1 MHPQINALLGQ
12 AFHYFEQGN
21 LDAAEPILLKILQ
34 NHAKNFDALHLLG
47 IIKAI
52 RHDQQEAIKLFR
64 KAISIDANN
73 NFVHFNLAK
82 ALMEVGKDEEAI
94 FHHKK
99 AVQLAPGH
107 VEAWLNY
114 GVSLANLARYEE
126 ALVCYEKIFALA
138 PGFPKA
144 WVNYGTAL
152 YKLERY
158 QDALAAYDKALAL
171 VPDNAESW
179 SNSGAALAKL
189 ERYQAAAGA
198 YEKALSLNPD
208 LGEAWLNYG
217 SVLSTLERYT
227 DALAAYNKAFEIDP
241 SQTEVWKE
249 SGVLFYAMR
258 WYEAALTALDKGL
271 EISPSDADI
280 WISKG
285 TVLLSMQRLQEALE
299 AFEQAISLQPQSVV
313 GWLQKGLSL
322 SLLRRYDEALPA
334 YQQALTIQPDQDGL
348 YGHWLYC
355 TLLLCDW
362 HDYASAITTLHTLI
376 AQGANTIDPFYALA
390 TTDDPQLEM
399 QCAQHYTQARY
410 PDKRDNPVWSR
421 PTGERRIKIAY
432 FSADFH
438 QHATAHLIMELF
450 ELHDRSRFEIIAFS
464 FGTPSKDTARQRIVS
479 TVDQFIDVSEKSDQ
493 EVVALSRS
501 LGIDIAVDL
510 KGYTMQS
517 RMGIFARGAAPLQVS
532 YLGYPGTVGAPYM
545 DYIIADATVIP
556 AEMSNFYS
564 EKVVRLPYSYQVND
578 RQRKIADKIFSRS
591 ELGLPEQ
598 GFVFACFNSSY
609 KFSPDCFTIWMR
621 LLHQVPGS
629 VLWLFEDNP
638 GVTKN
643 LRAAAADHGIHDN
656 RLVFAPR
663 MDTPLHLARHRQA
676 DLFLDT
682 FNYNAHTTAS
692 DALWAGLPV
701 VTKLG
706 NTFSSRVAA
715 SLLKAVG
722 LDPLITTSNEEYSAL
737 ALKLATDP
745 ALLASYKRT
754 LEDHR
759 LTCPLFDSSLFTHH
773 LESAYQ
779 TMHERRLA
787 GLPTADITVL
797 GST

>member
-1 MHPQINALLGQ
+1 MNSQINALLGQ
-12 AFHYFEQGN
+12 AFHYFQQGN
-21 LDAAEPILLKILQ
+21 LEAAEPILLKILQ
-34 NHAKNFDALHLLG
+34 MHAKNFDALHILG
-47 IIKAI
+47 IIKAM
-52 RHDQQEAIKLFR
+52 RRDQQEAIKLFR

-82 ALMEVGKDEEAI
+82 ALMEVNKNEDAI
-94 FHHKK
+94 VHHKK

-107 VEAWLNY
+107 IEAWLNY
-114 GVSLANLARYEE
+114 GVSLTNLERYEE
-126 ALVCYEKIFALA
+126 ALACYEKVFALE
-138 PGFPKA
+138 PRFPDA

-152 YKLERY
+152 YKMERY
-158 QDALAAYDKALAL
+158 QDALVAYDKALAL
-171 VPDNAESW
+171 VPDNAQSW

-198 YEKALSLNPD
+198 YEKALSLNPG
-208 LGEAWLNYG
+208 LGETWFNYG
-217 SVLSTLERYT
+217 AVLNKLERYT
-227 DALAAYNKAFEIDP
+227 DALSAYNKAFEIDP
-241 SQTEVWKE
+241 SQADVWKE
-249 SGVLFYAMR
+249 SSVIFYSLR
-258 WYEAALTALDKGL
+258 WYEAALSAVDKAL

-285 TVLLSMQRLQEALE
+285 LVLAAMQRSQDALG
-299 AFEQAISLQPQSVV
+299 AFERAISLQPLSANA
-313 GWLQKGLSL
+313 WLQKGFSL
-322 SLLRRYDEALPA
+322 SLQRRYDEALIA
-334 YQQALTIQPDQDGL
+334 YQRTLELKPDEDWL
-348 YGHWLYC
+348 YGNWFY
-355 TLLLCDW
+355 TKLLLCDW
-362 HDYASAITTLHTLI
+362 TDYENAVSRLHTKI
-376 AQGANTIDPFYALA
+376 AQGAKASEPFTALA
-390 TTDDPQLEM
+390 TTDDPQLELL
-399 QCAQHYTQARY
+399 CAQRYTQSLY
-410 PDKRDNPVWSR
+410 PDTRSDSTW
-421 PTGERRIKIAY
+421 PTPTKEERIKVGY
-432 FSADFH
+432 FSADLH

-464 FGTPSKDTARQRIVS
+464 LGTPSEDIERRRIS
-479 TVDQFIDVSEKSDQ
+479 AAVDQFIDVRDKSDQ
-493 EVVALSRS
+493 EIVALSRS

-510 KGYTMQS
+510 KGYTNQN

-556 AEMSNFYS
+556 PEMSSHYS

-578 RQRKIADKIFSRS
+578 RKRKISDKGFSRS

-609 KFSPDCFTIWMR
+609 KFCPDSFTIWMR
-621 LLHQVPGS
+621 LLQQVPGS

-638 GVTKN
+638 GATKN
-643 LRAAAADHGIHDN
+643 LQHAAAARDIDPQ

-701 VTKLG
+701 ITKLG

-722 LDPLITTSNEEYSAL
+722 LDALITTSNDAYAAW
-737 ALKLATDP
+737 ALKLASDP
-745 ALLASYKRT
+745 TLLASHKRT
-754 LEDHR
+754 LDTNR

-773 LESAYQ
+773 LEAAYQ
-779 TMHERRLA
+779 AMHERRLA
-787 GLPTADITVL
+787 GLPVADITIP
-797 GST
+797 G